1 MVEVGDARNTEA
13 CPNSLPPIVLA
24 RRNLGAGFS
33 LRLLSHEQLQ
43 PWNHS
48 RVKGKDRAFAH
59 SCYHTRVSAA
69 KLVLLIAICFVTSV
83 ISVVTGSTSLIT
95 IPAMISLGLEPHVAI
110 ATNMLALTLMCVGG
124 TVPFV
129 GKGTLLTG
137 ERLYVCIVL
146 TLVGSTLGALL
157 VLTVPFRALQIIIA
171 VAMISVAAFTIRNGN
186 LGVTEAPPSRAA
198 ERIGYAATFFL
209 AVYGG
214 FFSGGYVTL
223 LTTAFV
229 VLLGM
234 NFLQAVANTKLMNV
248 FSSGV
253 ATLIFLWRGIV
264 DVRLGII
271 LGIAMF
277 FGALLGGRIVMLL
290 SAVWL
295 RRMFLAAV
303 FALAI
308 NMLWLLH

>member
-1 MVEVGDARNTEA
+1 
-13 CPNSLPPIVLA
+13 
-24 RRNLGAGFS
+24 
-33 LRLLSHEQLQ
+33 
-43 PWNHS
+43 
-48 RVKGKDRAFAH
+48 
-59 SCYHTRVSAA
+59 VSTA
-69 KLVLLIAICFVTSV
+69 KLVLLIAIFFLTSIV
-83 ISVVTGSTSLIT
+83 SVVTGSTSLIT
-95 IPAMISLGLEPHVAI
+95 IPAMISLGIEPHAAI
-110 ATNMLALTLMCVGG
+110 ATNMLALTLMSVGG
-124 TVPFV
+124 SLPFI
-129 GKGTLLTG
+129 GKGILITG
-137 ERLYVCIVL
+137 RPLCICIAL
-146 TLVGSTLGALL
+146 TLIGSTLGALL
-157 VLTVPFRALQIIIA
+157 VLTVPARALQIVIA
-171 VAMISVAAFTIRNGN
+171 VAMVSVAVFTIRNRN
-186 LGVTEAPPSRAA
+186 LGVTESPPSRAA

-229 VLLGM
+229 VLFGM

-253 ATLIFLWRGIV
+253 ATLIFLRRGIV
-264 DVRLGII
+264 DTRLGVI

-277 FGALLGGRIVMLL
+277 FGAWLGGRIVLRL

-295 RRMFLAAV
+295 RRIFVAAV